1 MPLAGVRVVAAD
13 EFWADRPQVKWPP
26 TVLRQTDA
34 NGREVYW
41 GLAAAQDLTNALGK
55 VLGRAVP
62 LYRESEAP
70 ADEGPVVYLGPVRTA
85 AAAGL
90 DAKDMMS
97 GEWRIKCDGKRAFI
111 LARTGMGVA
120 YGVTDFLDKFAGYR
134 FLTMDGDDPFT
145 VTPAASVP
153 ECDFTA
159 KHCFYER
166 HFSVFDRHLP
176 DTNARWTN
184 RYMRRLGLYIS
195 PEAEGHVKPSMCF
208 KGLVHTYTDILPP
221 EKYFASHPEYF
232 TMDAKGNRVNGPR
245 TMLCLSNPEVRRL
258 VTDKFL
264 EAIAKDRDEN
274 PNDPP
279 IIYDFT
285 QTDGIYYICKCPE
298 CRKIAA
304 KYGGDAN
311 MDFGMVSEGDAGLQL
326 DFVNEMA
333 RKIGAKYPDVRIRT
347 FAYVNTSK
355 LPKGIVPEPNVMPWF
370 CDWYMKSDHQL
381 PLAHPFN
388 TWCREQL
395 EKWKAVSPAME
406 IYDYMLYDNKYPEVS
421 VDAIAADMRDFK
433 KLGIARFYILS
444 PHRAQCFW
452 QLNTYVYSKFFRD
465 PDTDLEKAIDE
476 YCAVYGAG
484 AAKMREAIDFLRKII
499 AENPPKSP
507 DLWHK
512 RTLPWRTMEN
522 MERLR
527 EIVRE
532 AMSAETRMK
541 PLARMALVLESVD
554 RELARF
560 YKLASGRA
568 ALRKEVMAEWKACA
582 KMVYDGELFAG
593 RDRAGIRKLSE
604 DDLSYMDFKL
614 KHVPDELKGVQ
625 ESEIIAVDV
634 RSSPFIGFANKKVQD
649 PESECDTVVRIF
661 PADPAHPLD
670 WAVIRDPEFR
680 QRDTFN
686 VKPTIQN
693 GYRWYRLG
701 VSRIGR
707 AGDCALESGLQFAL
721 GDFYVECDGMAE
733 DPNWYEFWLSVK
745 YNGDPF
751 SKNEKEGLFVDRL
764 LLRHFKK
771 P

>member
-70 ADEGPVVYLGPVRTA
+70 ADEGPVVYLGPVRAA

-264 EAIAKDRDEN
+264 EAIAKDREEN

-388 TWCREQL
+388 SWCREQL

-541 PLARMALVLESVD
+541 PLARMALVFFED
-554 RELARF
+554 AREV
-560 YKLASGRA
+560 G
-568 ALRKEVMAEWKACA
+568 
-582 KMVYDGELFAG
+582 
-593 RDRAGIRKLSE
+593 
-604 DDLSYMDFKL
+604 
-614 KHVPDELKGVQ
+614 
-625 ESEIIAVDV
+625 
-634 RSSPFIGFANKKVQD
+634 
-649 PESECDTVVRIF
+649 
-661 PADPAHPLD
+661 
-670 WAVIRDPEFR
+670 
-680 QRDTFN
+680 
-686 VKPTIQN
+686 
-693 GYRWYRLG
+693 
-701 VSRIGR
+701 
-707 AGDCALESGLQFAL
+707 AL
-721 GDFYVECDGMAE
+721 GLDRR
-733 DPNWYEFWLSVK
+733 
-745 YNGDPF
+745 
-751 SKNEKEGLFVDRL
+751 DRL
-764 LLRHFKK
+764 LAVSLRGGEDLCAARHRVVLGLDPVGLGLIAQGGHRRIRGGDLGEGLLGFAGGQDLVEHDALHLDAAVGLAQQFHELVLDGFAVTRL
-771 P
+771 PRGEEFVDLARRANPDHRLLEHVDEHGARSALAGEAVGVDDFVVIDDPPVDDG